1 MKNVLLASSALI
13 LTAGAAAADIT
24 FSGDARF
31 GIVHD
36 SSVSADNTGIHN
48 RFTLN
53 IDAATETDSG
63 LEFFAR
69 VRVRGENTGVDGDPV
84 TPGNQANASGVSAP
98 RVGVRAG
105 GVEVAVGNIKG
116 AIEEM
121 PGLYGGEVGL
131 TALGDLNAVAK
142 TTRTSDNWDMFSSAG
157 GGANGAEVL
166 YSGNGISGH
175 LSHSPVSDR
184 TALFAA
190 YEQDTWFVAG
200 GYQTGDLSI
209 DDKVILTAGATFG
222 NFGVGAGYADND
234 GTEKWRLSGTARVGA
249 ATVLTAFVA
258 DDESATETLWGV
270 GFNHD
275 LGGAE
280 FVGGVVSDEDG
291 ENQADLGLRFNF

>member
-69 VRVRGENTGVDGDPV
+69 VRIRGENEGVA
-84 TPGNQANASGVSAP
+84 TTSSSGVSAP
-98 RVGVRAG
+98 RVGLRAG

-142 TTRTSDNWDMFSSAG
+142 TTRTSDNWDMFSSTG

-166 YSGNGISGH
+166 YSGNGFSGH
-175 LSHSPVSDR
+175 LSHSPISDR

-234 GTEKWRLSGTARVGA
+234 GTDKWRLSGSARVGA

-258 DDESATETLWGV
+258 DDDSATETLWGV

-280 FVGGVVSDEDG
+280 LVGGVVSDEDG